1 MPKEAGPVNTPNQ
14 DRTTLM
20 TSNFPVCSDSQSISL
35 YVLYKPSSP
44 LSKSNFPL
52 SHHHTQLQLNT
63 TIYNTNTF
71 SKSEI
76 MDSIKNTVNQATGKK
91 LLYNPE

>member
-1 MPKEAGPVNTPNQ
+1 MPKGAGPVNTPNQ

-20 TSNFPVCSDSQSISL
+20 TSNFPVCPDSQSISL
-35 YVLYKPSSP
+35 YALYKPSSP
-44 LSKSNFPL
+44 LSISNFLL